1 MASSI
6 LAGSPSGI
14 VYVSSLLY
22 VLGVWYVVLVTMTA
36 AAAPSSVT
44 VTRPSPSTRMS
55 SFHHRPTSISGSLLL
70 LAVVLHLLPLSPLSL
85 SSSSSA
91 ASIIW
96 HVDAFSSSSPLQ
108 PKAAALP
115 TTTKRILST
124 TAMVTLAIKSD
135 SSSPLFLHHRTAN
148 ADGDSDASCIS
159 ISSRGSS
166 LFMSAG
172 EVALTRMKEED
183 EGV

>member
-1 MASSI
+1 
-6 LAGSPSGI
+6 
-14 VYVSSLLY
+14 
-22 VLGVWYVVLVTMTA
+22 MTA
-36 AAAPSSVT
+36 TAAPSSVT

-55 SFHHRPTSISGSLLL
+55 SFHHRPTSISGPLLL

-91 ASIIW
+91 IW
-96 HVDAFSSSSPLQ
+96 HVDAFSPLSPLQ
-108 PKAAALP
+108 TKAAALP
-115 TTTKRILST
+115 NTTTKRILST

-135 SSSPLFLHHRTAN
+135 SSSPLFLHHRAAN
-148 ADGDSDASCIS
+148 GDGDSDASCIS

-172 EVALTRMKEED
+172 EVALSRMKEED

>member
-1 MASSI
+1 
-6 LAGSPSGI
+6 
-14 VYVSSLLY
+14 
-22 VLGVWYVVLVTMTA
+22 MTA
-36 AAAPSSVT
+36 AAAPSPVT

-55 SFHHRPTSISGSLLL
+55 SFHHRPTSISGPLLL
-70 LAVVLHLLPLSPLSL
+70 LAVVLRLLPLSPLSL

-91 ASIIW
+91 IW

-135 SSSPLFLHHRTAN
+135 SSSPLFLHHRAAN
-148 ADGDSDASCIS
+148 GDGDSDASCIS

-172 EVALTRMKEED
+172 EVALSRMKEED

>member
-1 MASSI
+1 
-6 LAGSPSGI
+6 
-14 VYVSSLLY
+14 
-22 VLGVWYVVLVTMTA
+22 MTA
-36 AAAPSSVT
+36 AAAPSPVT

-55 SFHHRPTSISGSLLL
+55 SFHHRPTSISGPLLL
-70 LAVVLHLLPLSPLSL
+70 LAVVLRLLPLSPLSL

-96 HVDAFSSSSPLQ
+96 HVDAFSPLSPLQ
-108 PKAAALP
+108 TKAAALP
-115 TTTKRILST
+115 NTTTKRILST
-124 TAMVTLAIKSD
+124 TAMVTLAINSD
-135 SSSPLFLHHRTAN
+135 SSSPLFLHHRAAN
-148 ADGDSDASCIS
+148 GDGDSDASCIS

-172 EVALTRMKEED
+172 EVALSRMKEED

>member
-1 MASSI
+1 M
-6 LAGSPSGI
+6 
-14 VYVSSLLY
+14 
-22 VLGVWYVVLVTMTA
+22 VLVTMTA

-55 SFHHRPTSISGSLLL
+55 SFHHRPTSISGPLLL

-91 ASIIW
+91 ASAASIIW
-96 HVDAFSSSSPLQ
+96 HVDAFSPSSPLQ

-124 TAMVTLAIKSD
+124 TAMVTLAINSD
-135 SSSPLFLHHRTAN
+135 SSSPLFLHRRAAN
-148 ADGDSDASCIS
+148 GDGDSDANCIS

-172 EVALTRMKEED
+172 EVALSRMKEED